1 MKRLSEN
8 PQDPQALKQL
18 YDAQKEM
25 SNWAESKNKPGQ
37 FTGHTGAKI
46 LSKTEL
52 SMGIQAWALQEQFTK
67 AQKVQGEFE
76 FSAPSNMYE
85 STGKELHFSALPT
98 KVSRLGKSTCAFKDT
113 FSQCSQNAFLHGMSA
128 GALKTALT
136 CTFAKAHSRA
146 RSIATSHGN
155 KL

>member
-1 MKRLSEN
+1 MFGGVPELPKELEAPPEVPVETPKETPKDSGTVFEAVAEPSKDISSIVSERLNAMKRLTEN

-52 SMGIQAWALQEQFTK
+52 SMGIQAWARQEQFTK
-67 AQKVQGEFE
+67 AQKVQGGFGEYLLKKMGWSQGE
-76 FSAPSNMYE
+76 
-85 STGKELHFSALPT
+85 G
-98 KVSRLGKSTCAFKDT
+98 LGKT
-113 FSQCSQNAFLHGMSA
+113 
-128 GALKTALT
+128 
-136 CTFAKAHSRA
+136 
-146 RSIATSHGN
+146 RS
-155 KL
+155 